1 MKTSALMRRKQ
12 AGLPLEDNEYVPLI
26 KRGSRQWEGLP
37 LSIQPEPTPPPKI
50 ETSQTPTQTRSRSRL
65 AKGKK
70 VESEVAPTP
79 TTTAAVTTQKTALAH
94 QATYDARNHAFQVN
108 TDILNCHSLFSCYYS
123 LHINPMVLQIEHLI
137 IFRQSSNKY

>member
-1 MKTSALMRRKQ
+1 MDAKRMKTSALMRRKQ

-108 TDILNCHSLFSCYYS
+108 TDILVTHCLA
-123 LHINPMVLQIEHLI
+123 VI
-137 IFRQSSNKY
+137 IHCISIQWSYK